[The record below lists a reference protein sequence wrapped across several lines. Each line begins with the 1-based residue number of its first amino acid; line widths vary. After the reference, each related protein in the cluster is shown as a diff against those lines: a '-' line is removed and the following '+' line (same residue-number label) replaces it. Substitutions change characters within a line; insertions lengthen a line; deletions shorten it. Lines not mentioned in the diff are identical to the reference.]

1 MLTSFWAFLL
11 TLTILIAVHEW
22 GHYRAAVSCGVKVLR
37 FSIGFGPVLWRR
49 QGAETEFVVSVFPLG
64 GYVRML
70 DEREAPVDPSE
81 QHRAFNRK
89 PLWQR
94 SWVVF
99 AGPLANLV
107 LAILLYASTFWMGVQ
122 VARPVIGSPV
132 ASSPAERAGLQ
143 AGDLVRAVSVGSQGW
158 EPIESLDD
166 INWYVSTAVLNSQSV
181 RLEVSDARGGHRHEV
196 ALDLRELFGSPVDRD
211 LMRRVG
217 LEEPYREPVLG
228 PVKDGGPASKA
239 GLREGD
245 RVLEV
250 NNQVVR
256 DAAGLRQT
264 IRASM
269 AGDQAVEMRWRVQR
283 QGEVI
288 ELPVRPV
295 IERDGDK
302 NVAKV
307 QAVIGGVLDTTVVRY
322 GPLDGLRRALARTS
336 EMALLNVKMLGQLVI
351 GHASLKNLGGTFSIA
366 DMAGQ
371 AAQLGFVVFVSFV
384 ASMSATLGALNLLPI
399 PALDG
404 GHLMYHLFEWVT
416 GRPIPDV
423 WLERLQRGGLA
434 ILLLMMSLA
443 HYNDVVRFWFHP

>member
-1 MLTSFWAFLL
+1 MLTSFWSFLL

-49 QGAETEFVVSVFPLG
+49 QGAETEFVVSAFPLG

-107 LAILLYASTFWMGVQ
+107 LALLLYASTFWMGVQ
-122 VARPVIGSPV
+122 VAKPVIGTPV
-132 ASSPAERAGLQ
+132 AASPAERAGLQ
-143 AGDLVRAVSVGSQGW
+143 AGDLVRAISVGSQGW
-158 EPIESLDD
+158 ETIESLDD
-166 INWYVSTAVLNSQSV
+166 INWYVSTAVLNNQSA

-196 ALDLRELFGSPVDRD
+196 ALDLTGLFGSPVDRD

-217 LEEPYREPVLG
+217 LDEPYREPVLG
-228 PVKDGGPASKA
+228 PVKAGGPASKA
-239 GLREGD
+239 GLLEGD

-250 NNQVVR
+250 NGQVVR

-288 ELPVRPV
+288 ELAVRPV
-295 IERDGDK
+295 IEHEGDK
-302 NVAKV
+302 SVAKV

-322 GPLDGLRRALARTS
+322 GLFDGLRRALARTS

-351 GHASLKNLGGTFSIA
+351 GQASLKNLGGTFSIA